1 MVVMAK
7 VVKQEPEVQ
16 KLIDEIAY
24 FENYI
29 YQEVFGIDLE
39 DYEPELKD
47 MKKA

>member
-24 FENYI
+24 FENY
-29 YQEVFGIDLE
+29 YGIDLE